1 MPWRE
6 LGVVLESG
14 SVPDSGQRCQ
24 CWDIACEEQ
33 TPTDFR
39 ESPRAILYFAP
50 KFAKKKKSY
59 TSPPI
64 SKTVLLGHVWFP
76 EHNLS
81 SQKLIKYGS
90 YKVRL
95 RN

>member
-14 SVPDSGQRCQ
+14 SVPDSGQLCQ

-50 KFAKKKKSY
+50 KFEKIAK
-59 TSPPI
+59 THHI
-64 SKTVLLGHVWFP
+64 WG
-76 EHNLS
+76 
-81 SQKLIKYGS
+81 
-90 YKVRL
+90 
-95 RN
+95 